1 MPNNI
6 IALAYELAQEHSFSL
21 LESFLDPAKTPGP
34 GPTFDIVV
42 PEADAPAVEKALT
55 FLAGICRVTFL
66 KTPTADGATAFTFT
80 HISPVK
86 EAKLLPPS
94 PSLPYEPDGL

>member
-1 MPNNI
+1 MPPNI

-42 PEADAPAVEKALT
+42 PEADTPAVEKALT
-55 FLAGICRVTFL
+55 FLAGISRLTFL
-66 KTPTADGATAFTFT
+66 KAPAADGATAFTFT

-86 EAKLLPPS
+86 APELPPPS
-94 PSLPYEPDGL
+94 PSLRYEPDGL